1 MDAPIKLDVKG
12 KPVFICCKG
21 CKAKVDK
28 DPDAIL
34 AKVEE
39 LKKAPQVTR
48 QRTEDREQ
56 RTEDRRQRTGIVAPF
71 GLWFPFS
78 GVLLCQLAAFSSAC
92 QTHGKFSRL
101 LARSMLHLDN
111 YNSKN

>member
-1 MDAPIKLDVKG
+1 MRLFVIVFLAALLPLGFADKPSANEKAVHEEKIRAGLEKLSPEDRKLAEAQRLCPVSGERLGSMDAPIKLDVKG

-39 LKKAPQVTR
+39 LKKAPQ
-48 QRTEDREQ
+48 
-56 RTEDRRQRTGIVAPF
+56 
-71 GLWFPFS
+71 
-78 GVLLCQLAAFSSAC
+78 
-92 QTHGKFSRL
+92 
-101 LARSMLHLDN
+101 
-111 YNSKN
+111 